1 LISST
6 TMMRPSRLDT
16 MSLYRAS
23 AWTRL
28 LASLAEPDSFP
39 RNTPG
44 WTVSS
49 GRKVARPAF
58 SLRSRAM
65 PALAAASFSTTM
77 FCRAP
82 PSAVSMATSRP
93 GSTRRM
99 EDTGPMMPRSRRA
112 DAARITVLTEF
123 W

>member
-1 LISST
+1 MSST
-6 TMMRPSRLDT
+6 TMMRPSRLET
-16 MSLYRAS
+16 ILAYRFSALTRADAS
-23 AWTRL
+23 F
-28 LASLAEPDSFP
+28 AEPDSRP

-49 GRKVARPAF
+49 GRNVARPAF

-77 FCRAP
+77 FCSAP
-82 PSAVSMATSRP
+82 PRAVSMATSRP
-93 GSTRRM
+93 GSTSRM
-99 EDTGPMMPRSRRA
+99 ADTGPMTPRSRRA

>member
-1 LISST
+1 MSST
-6 TMMRPSRLDT
+6 TTIRPSRLET
-16 MSLYRAS
+16 ILAYRAS
-23 AWTRL
+23 ACTRL
-28 LASLAEPDSFP
+28 EASRAEPVSRP

-65 PALAAASFSTTM
+65 PALAAASLSTTI
-77 FCRAP
+77 FCNAP

-112 DAARITVLTEF
+112 DAARMTVLTEF